1 MELENI
7 KANKVKMI
15 LQFSIPS
22 IIAMLLTS
30 LVTVADGYFLG
41 NYGGKEGLAAVNLGL
56 PIVYLYLGIGLMFAI
71 GGMAISGRA
80 LGAQDIEKCNDVFR
94 QTMITVVVAVCALSG
109 IMCFLLA
116 PISHVLHAEGVVA
129 TYFMEYYQLMLLAL
143 PVMVTNSSLGVFI
156 RGEGKPQFF
165 MLISILNVVL
175 NIIFDYSFSVMQWGP
190 KGIAAATLLAAVISL
205 LCSVCFF
212 IKRSDVYHFG
222 KPVFDRQVFTEMT
235 LNGSSEFIGEMAS
248 CISMFAYNYVIMRRI
263 GVDGVSAF
271 TIVGYLC
278 YIFSMIV
285 IGFGQGICPLIS
297 FAYGAK
303 ERALAKDIRNR
314 TTSFVFGAG
323 VLTIVLI
330 LFGSNW
336 YSRLFVSD
344 EAVQQMVKS
353 GMMIFMVSFLF
364 SGFNAVS
371 SFYFT
376 AIGKAKES
384 AVISAARGLVL
395 LLVGIFTL
403 PVLFGM
409 TGVWLVAPVT
419 EALTLLICIYYQ
431 SRDNRA
437 MQVRVAA
444 Q

>member
-1 MELENI
+1 
-7 KANKVKMI
+7 
-15 LQFSIPS
+15 
-22 IIAMLLTS
+22 
-30 LVTVADGYFLG
+30 
-41 NYGGKEGLAAVNLGL
+41 
-56 PIVYLYLGIGLMFAI
+56 
-71 GGMAISGRA
+71 
-80 LGAQDIEKCNDVFR
+80 
-94 QTMITVVVAVCALSG
+94 
-109 IMCFLLA
+109 
-116 PISHVLHAEGVVA
+116 
-129 TYFMEYYQLMLLAL
+129 
-143 PVMVTNSSLGVFI
+143 
-156 RGEGKPQFF
+156 
-165 MLISILNVVL
+165 
-175 NIIFDYSFSVMQWGP
+175 
-190 KGIAAATLLAAVISL
+190 
-205 LCSVCFF
+205 
-212 IKRSDVYHFG
+212 
-222 KPVFDRQVFTEMT
+222 
-235 LNGSSEFIGEMAS
+235 MAS

-297 FAYGAK
+297 FAYGATDY
-303 ERALAKDIRNR
+303 ALAKDIRNK

-323 VLTIVLI
+323 VLTIVLM
-330 LFGSNW
+330 LFGGNW

-395 LLVGIFTL
+395 LLIGIFTL